1 MQGFVIVD
9 CDLLAPLPA
18 NHFPT
23 TGFGAPVTLEQR
35 IYCFRKEIDGSTKGM
50 RNANGFLVHGLAYND
65 VIARWQEYNRRLR
78 ADSQQGLIPKALPGT
93 PTSFPLLTLPVSN
106 LHHANAQD
114 GNGMQIHS
122 PSNSIE
128 AMYKRL
134 LDETSAR
141 DALGKELIWTR
152 RQLKNALE
160 QTGEP
165 EKILNYL
172 GAGKEHAFSQFEGE
186 QNSFRVMTSKGSPLH
201 AEKPTSKNR
210 TFSKSDGRLNDTI
223 GGECIH
229 NSCQQQG
236 VFWRRRRSRNGRGT
250 ASSRIDKRWKA

>member
-141 DALGKELIWTR
+141 DAL
-152 RQLKNALE
+152 
-160 QTGEP
+160 
-165 EKILNYL
+165 
-172 GAGKEHAFSQFEGE
+172 
-186 QNSFRVMTSKGSPLH
+186 
-201 AEKPTSKNR
+201 
-210 TFSKSDGRLNDTI
+210 
-223 GGECIH
+223 
-229 NSCQQQG
+229 
-236 VFWRRRRSRNGRGT
+236 
-250 ASSRIDKRWKA
+250 